1 MTMNNI
7 PHIIHYCW
15 FGRKPLPDWARKYIE
30 TWHIHFPNWEIK
42 EWNEDNFDVNA
53 CLFTRQ
59 AYAAGKYAF
68 VSDYAR
74 FAILLREGGVYFDT
88 DVEVVRSFNDILDA
102 GPFMGYETDPGTN
115 GLPYGTIAPGLGLGA
130 VPGME
135 IYRKILERY
144 ESMPFQDESGNQFDG
159 TVVFHTT
166 EVFRNYGLQPGKAPQ
181 TVAGVTIY
189 PKCYFNPFCD
199 ADGKLH
205 LTEESHSIHWYRKT
219 WTGQSRWRIAA
230 ARICHR
236 IFGISFSA
244 KLKRFLSKKLSE

>member
-1 MTMNNI
+1 MNEI

-15 FGRKPLPDWARKYIE
+15 FGRNPLPQWAKAYIDS
-30 TWHIHFPNWEIK
+30 WRRYFPGWEIK

-88 DVEVVRSFNDILDA
+88 DVEVVRSFRDILAA
-102 GPFMGYETDPGTN
+102 GPFMGYETDPGAN
-115 GLPYGTIAPGLGLGA
+115 GLPYGTVNPGLGLGA

-135 IYRKILERY
+135 IYREILDRY
-144 ESMPFQDESGNQFDG
+144 ESISFMDENGWQMEG
-159 TVVFHTT
+159 TVVYHTT
-166 EVFRNYGLQPGKAPQ
+166 EVFRKHGLLPDKAPQ
-181 TVAGVTIY
+181 TVASVTIY
-189 PKCYFNPFCD
+189 PARFFNPFCD

-205 LTEESHSIHWYRKT
+205 LTNDSHSIHWYRKT
-219 WTGQSRWRIAA
+219 WTGQSPLRIAA
-230 ARICHR
+230 ARISHR
-236 IFGISFSA
+236 LLGKGLSA
-244 KLKRFLSKKLSE
+244 KIKKLLHI